1 MVLPATA
8 TPSLALGSRISV
20 GFAPGPCLARVSVS
34 LPRTGCLF
42 SCRCYICASCKLRL
56 DADAKY
62 QIVESP
68 ILQICAPLC
77 CNACS
82 FCQVI
87 NTVTVKESKKWG
99 FCGPE

>member
-1 MVLPATA
+1 
-8 TPSLALGSRISV
+8 
-20 GFAPGPCLARVSVS
+20 
-34 LPRTGCLF
+34 
-42 SCRCYICASCKLRL
+42 L